1 MFKRLLFT
9 VITGSIGLGAL
20 AQVSFGDQPIRILAL
35 GDSYTIGEGVG
46 ESERFPNQLGELLM
60 LKGHRIEC
68 IDILAKTGWRTDEL
82 LDAIRSAKPS
92 HDYDLVTLLIGV
104 NNQYQKKKFKV
115 FLREF
120 RELADAAIILAGGRP
135 DRVVVVSIP
144 DYSYTPFG
152 QKLDRPAKTSNEIHH
167 YNRNNR
173 IIAGQLGVRYVE
185 ITKLSKATLKDPSL
199 LTTDGLH
206 PSGKL
211 YGQWAREILRNLGL

>member
-1 MFKRLLFT
+1 MFKRFIFSVLAG
-9 VITGSIGLGAL
+9 VIGLGAFG
-20 AQVSFGDQPIRILAL
+20 QVALGDQPLRILAL
-35 GDSYTIGEGVG
+35 GDSYTIGEGVD

-60 LKGHRIEC
+60 LKGYRIES

-82 LDAIRSAKPS
+82 IEAIGSANPAR
-92 HDYDLVTLLIGV
+92 DYDLVTLLIGV
-104 NNQYQKKKFKV
+104 NNQYQKKKFKT

-120 RELADAAIILAGGRP
+120 RHLTDLAISLAGGRP
-135 DRVVVVSIP
+135 DRVLVISIP

-185 ITKLSKATLKDPSL
+185 ITKISKATLKDPSL

-211 YGQWAREILRNLGL
+211 YGQWAREIIRQLSL